1 MKKLFIILL
10 LFCSALI
17 HAQQLKVSADKNP
30 AFIGEQILIKYSI
43 NANAKDFKAPNFNG
57 LRILMGPIARS
68 GGGKYWVNGRL
79 VQSNTSVTYSYYIQA
94 VKEGTYTISPAT
106 IMVNGNAIKSK
117 AYTLIVKKG
126 NEQNTTKQNKKTTFI
141 TVTASKKSVFIG
153 EPFSVIYSIYLEE
166 GIQIKESKVFPFI
179 FNNFSEEIIP
189 QGKPKKDIVNGIRYD
204 VQKYRHSI
212 LTPQKSGKQ
221 TISPSQIDLSIIS
234 NGKLLYHDFLR
245 GAVYD
250 QKITSKSLFSKSL
263 TIDVK
268 KIPLPKPKHFY
279 NLVGYDISIKSKIW
293 TDSIK
298 SPVDTLTTKRGEI
311 ISYEVTIRAKGNIN
325 KAEVFPVEFPEEFTV
340 MKDGVYNKTAPT
352 NKEITGSKVFKY
364 TLIPRLKGL
373 YIIPPFKYSYFD
385 VKKEEYVL
393 LQTEEY
399 KINVLP
405 SDLKEDSIDSPKEG
419 NLELQTGANLTK
431 IEDRE
436 KWKKYYTI
444 FFYSIILL
452 IILLVLYYL
461 YTVNKTIDP
470 INEKR
475 RKATKIAIKRLKTAN
490 KCILNNNFEE
500 FFEEIEKSLW
510 GYFGQ
515 KFNVE
520 SSKLSKENITIY
532 FSANNIEK
540 ELEKEFIDL
549 IQHCEFARYAPSS
562 NKNMEMKQTLERAKE
577 IIIKVETN
585 IKIG

>member
-1 MKKLFIILL
+1 V
-10 LFCSALI
+10 
-17 HAQQLKVSADKNP
+17 HAQQLTVSADKNP

-43 NANAKDFKAPNFNG
+43 DVEAKDFKSPSFNG
-57 LRILMGPIARS
+57 LRILSGPNPSKQSYTNIIN
-68 GGGKYWVNGRL
+68 GKYSSR
-79 VQSNTSVTYSYYIQA
+79 SSITYSYSIQA
-94 VKEGTYTISPAT
+94 VKEGAYNISPAT

-126 NEQNTTKQNKKTTFI
+126 NKQNTTEQNKKTTFI

-153 EPFSVIYSIYLEE
+153 EPFSVIYSLYIEE
-166 GIQIKESKVFPFI
+166 GTRFQVSKIFPLI
-179 FNNFSEEIIP
+179 FNNFSEEIIEV
-189 QGKPKKDIVNGIRYD
+189 GSPKKDIVNGIRYD
-204 VQKYRHSI
+204 VHKYRHSI
-212 LTPQKSGKQ
+212 LTPQKSGEQ

-234 NGKLLYHDFLR
+234 NGKLLGHDLFGRAL
-245 GAVYD
+245 YD
-250 QKITSKSLFSKSL
+250 QKITPRSLFSKSL
-263 TIDVK
+263 TIDVR
-268 KIPLPKPKHFY
+268 KIPLPKPDNFY
-279 NLVGYDISIKSKIW
+279 NLVGYDVSIKSKIW

-298 SPVDTLTTKRGEI
+298 SPVDTLTTKSGEI
-311 ISYEVTIRAKGNIN
+311 ISYEVTIKAKGNIN
-325 KAEVFPVEFPEEFTV
+325 KAEVFPVEFPKEFTV
-340 MKDGVYNKTAPT
+340 MKNGIYNKTAPY
-352 NKEITGSKVFKY
+352 NKGITGRKVFKY
-364 TLIPRLKGL
+364 TLIPRAEGV
-373 YIIPPFKYSYFD
+373 YIIPPFTYSYFD

-399 KINVLP
+399 TINVLP
-405 SDLKEDSIDSPKEG
+405 SDLKDSIDSPKEG
-419 NLELQTGANLTK
+419 NLELQTEANLTK

-436 KWKKYYTI
+436 KWKKYYAI
-444 FFYSIILL
+444 FFYSIMLL
-452 IILLVLYYL
+452 ITLLVLYYL
-461 YTVNKTIDP
+461 YTTNKTINP

-490 KCILNNNFEE
+490 KCILNNNFEL

-532 FSANNIEK
+532 FSSNNIEK